1 MLSIPLTLLCSAA
14 PWLTRQV
21 KGWLLTL
28 GLGLGIALV
37 VVGIVFSLAFYPW
50 TNLVVLLV
58 AVTGGLLLGRIIPP
72 RFRPWLMVL
81 LVLSVLDI
89 LQIALTAGSSPPGTS
104 GGQAPS
110 GSDPLLLG
118 NFLLVLPWG
127 RFNLGIFDLLLVTAL
142 AEYWRRRGGSYLLAV
157 VPGLLGLFL
166 LPPIVLLVTAVGN
179 LPLIPF
185 LTAGWLGSEGLHRLL
200 GRQAAPRAADRTQA

>member
-1 MLSIPLTLLCSAA
+1 MLSIPLTLVCAAA
-14 PWLTRQV
+14 PWLTRQL
-21 KGWLLTL
+21 KGWVLTL
-28 GLGLGIALV
+28 GLGLGIVLV

-185 LTAGWLGSEGLHRLL
+185 LTAGWLGSEGLHRFL
-200 GRQAAPRAADRTQA
+200 GRQAAPGAADRTQA

>member
-14 PWLTRQV
+14 PWLTRQF

-28 GLGLGIALV
+28 GLGLGIALA
-37 VVGIVFSLAFYPW
+37 VVGIVFSLAVYPW
-50 TNLVVLLV
+50 TDLVVLLV

-72 RFRPWLMVL
+72 RFRPWLIVL
-81 LVLSVLDI
+81 LVFSTLDI

-104 GGQAPS
+104 RGQAPS

-142 AEYWRRRGGSYLLAV
+142 AEYWRRRRGSYLIAV

-166 LPPIVLLVTAVGN
+166 LPPIVLLVTPVGN

-185 LTAGWLGSEGLHRLL
+185 LTAGWLGSEGLHRYL
-200 GRQAAPRAADRTQA
+200 GRQAAP

>member
-14 PWLTRQV
+14 AWLTRRF
-21 KGWLLTL
+21 KGWLLTV
-28 GLGLGIALV
+28 GLGLGIALA
-37 VVGIVFSLAFYPW
+37 VVGIVFGLAFYPW
-50 TNLVVLLV
+50 TDLVVLLV

-72 RFRPWLMVL
+72 RFRPWLIML

-89 LQIALTAGSSPPGTS
+89 LQIALTAGSSPPGS
-104 GGQAPS
+104 GGQAPT

-185 LTAGWLGSEGLHRLL
+185 LTAGWLGSEGLHRYL
-200 GRQAAPRAADRTQA
+200 GRQAAP